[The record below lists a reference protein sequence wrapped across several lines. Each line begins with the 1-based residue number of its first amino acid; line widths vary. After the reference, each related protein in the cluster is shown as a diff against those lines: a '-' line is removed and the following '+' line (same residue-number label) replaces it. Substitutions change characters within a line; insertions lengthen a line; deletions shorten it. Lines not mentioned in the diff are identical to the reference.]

1 MSQMRRVESVGVAH
15 ARSRPCGHQL
25 SDVIGCDVK
34 QFKGLQTAL
43 KKKKEY
49 HYQMNRK
56 LIIHVL

>member
-34 QFKGLQTAL
+34 QFKVLQTGL
-43 KKKKEY
+43 KKKNE
-49 HYQMNRK
+49 
-56 LIIHVL
+56 IITR